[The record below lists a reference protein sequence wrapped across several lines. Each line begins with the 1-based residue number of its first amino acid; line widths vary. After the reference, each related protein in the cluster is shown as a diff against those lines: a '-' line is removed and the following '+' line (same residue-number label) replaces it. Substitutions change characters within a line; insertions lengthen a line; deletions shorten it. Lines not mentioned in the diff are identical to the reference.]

1 MIKCSKINDS
11 IGDHNYFQFLKINF
25 YLEIRAWKSL
35 DNLEELVKLYFIFNL
50 LLHLPEMTF
59 IFLQSEADPGDQS

>member
-11 IGDHNYFQFLKINF
+11 IGDHKYFQFLKIYF